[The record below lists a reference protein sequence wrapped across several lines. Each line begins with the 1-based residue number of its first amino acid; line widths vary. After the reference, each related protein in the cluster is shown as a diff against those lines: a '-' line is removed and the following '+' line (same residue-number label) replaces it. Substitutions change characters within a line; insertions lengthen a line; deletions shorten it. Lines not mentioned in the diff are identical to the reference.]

1 MVLTL
6 AWALACEQEAMMY
19 YTKETILSCWG
30 VEGFKKEGNNQG
42 DVQEV

>member
-1 MVLTL
+1 
-6 AWALACEQEAMMY
+6 MMC